1 MFENALI
8 LGASG
13 GIGGALV
20 ATLTAQGT
28 NVTALSRSRDGF
40 DVTDPASVA
49 GHLGALKGPFDLII
63 LATGKLDGA
72 GQPPEKSLKALS
84 AEAMVDQFAT
94 NAIGPALV
102 LRELPRLLPKDAP
115 STVAVLTARV
125 GSISDNHLGGWYS
138 YRAAKAAANQVIRTA
153 AIEIARSH
161 KQACL
166 IAYHPGTVASDFT
179 KDYARD
185 KLPPEA
191 AAAHCLCL
199 MSRLSAAQTGRF
211 YDWKGDEVPW

>member
-1 MFENALI
+1 MFKHALI

-13 GIGGALV
+13 GIGGAL
-20 ATLTAQGT
+20 AALLTAQDT
-28 NVTALSRSRDGF
+28 PVTALSRSRDGF

-49 GHLGALKGPFDLII
+49 HHLGTLKGPFDLII

-72 GQPPEKSLKALS
+72 GLPPEKSLKALS

-166 IAYHPGTVASDFT
+166 IAYHPGTVASEFT

-185 KLPPEA
+185 KLSPEG
-191 AAAHCLCL
+191 AAAHCLGL

>member
-1 MFENALI
+1 MFKHALI

-13 GIGGALV
+13 GIGGAL
-20 ATLTAQGT
+20 AALLTAQDT
-28 NVTALSRSRDGF
+28 PVTALSRSRDGF

-49 GHLGALKGPFDLII
+49 HHLGAFKGPFDLII

-72 GQPPEKSLKALS
+72 GLPPEKSLKVLS
-84 AEAMVDQFAT
+84 AEAMADQFAT

-153 AIEIARSH
+153 AIEMARSH

-166 IAYHPGTVASDFT
+166 IAYHPGTVASEFT

-185 KLPPEA
+185 KLSPEGA
-191 AAAHCLCL
+191 AAQCLDL